1 MQDGNTTLDKDKVMM
16 DYQKLLVVVDPTTDK
31 QAALARAVK
40 LASANNASITVFLS
54 IFDFSYEMTSIL
66 SGQEREAM
74 REGVVAQRKAWLDD
88 IVEPFKTDNVAI
100 ETEVVW
106 HNRPFES
113 IIQHAISGQYDVIV
127 KGTHEHDKLKSVI
140 FTPTD
145 WHLLRKAPVPV
156 LLVKD
161 HDWPVAGKIVCAIN
175 VSSEDETNQSLNV
188 KIIKHAKKL
197 AKQFD
202 AQVHLVNGYPG
213 TPVNLAIELPD
224 FDSHSYS
231 ETIRNQHEE
240 RITYLANAYDISS
253 DFCHVREGLPE
264 DVIPE
269 LAEKLDAELVILGTV
284 GRTGISAALIG
295 NTAEHVIDSINCDLL
310 AVKPD
315 GYKSPLDEA

>member
-1 MQDGNTTLDKDKVMM
+1 MM

-31 QAALARAVK
+31 QAALARAVE
-40 LASANNASITVFLS
+40 LASESQAQITVFLS

-74 REGVVAQRKAWLDD
+74 REGVINQRKAWLED
-88 IVEPFKTDNVAI
+88 IVKPYAKDGVVINL
-100 ETEVVW
+100 EVVW

-113 IIQHAISGQYDVIV
+113 IIKYAIDNQFDLIV

-145 WHLLRKAPVPV
+145 WHLMRKAPIPV
-156 LLVKD
+156 LLVKE
-161 HDWPVAGKIVCAIN
+161 HDWPVAGKIVCAVN
-175 VSSEDETNQSLNV
+175 VSAEDEANESLNG
-188 KIIKHAKKL
+188 KIVAHALKL

-224 FDSHSYS
+224 FDSHTYS
-231 ETIRNQHEE
+231 ETIRLQHEE
-240 RITYLANAYDISS
+240 RINYLANAYGIPVEN
-253 DFCHVREGLPE
+253 CHVKEGLPE
-264 DVIPE
+264 DVIPD
-269 LAEKLDAELVILGTV
+269 LAMQLDAELVILGTI
-284 GRTGISAALIG
+284 GRTGLSAALIG

-310 AVKPD
+310 AIKPD
-315 GYKSPLDEA
+315 GYKSPLEEL

>member
-1 MQDGNTTLDKDKVMM
+1 MM

-31 QAALARAVK
+31 QAALARAVE
-40 LASANNASITVFLS
+40 LASESQAQITVFLS

-74 REGVVAQRKAWLDD
+74 REGVVNQRKAWLED
-88 IVEPFKTDNVAI
+88 IVKPYAKDGVIINL
-100 ETEVVW
+100 EVVW

-113 IIQHAISGQYDVIV
+113 IIKYAIDNQFDLIV

-145 WHLLRKAPVPV
+145 WHLMRKAPIPV
-156 LLVKD
+156 LLVKE
-161 HDWPVAGKIVCAIN
+161 HDWPVAGKIVCAVN
-175 VSSEDETNQSLNV
+175 VSAEDEANESLNG
-188 KIIKHAKKL
+188 KIVAHALKL

-224 FDSHSYS
+224 FDSHTYS
-231 ETIRNQHEE
+231 ETIRLQHEE
-240 RITYLANAYDISS
+240 RINYLANAYGIPVEN
-253 DFCHVREGLPE
+253 CHVKEGLPE
-264 DVIPE
+264 DVIPD
-269 LAEKLDAELVILGTV
+269 LAMQLDAELVILGTI
-284 GRTGISAALIG
+284 GRTGLSAALIG

-310 AVKPD
+310 AIKPD
-315 GYKSPLDEA
+315 GYKSPLEEL